1 MSDRRLTQRGDACPA
16 FPTWTSLHMHT
27 HIYTNVVFKS
37 TYEYESYIFC
47 IFVVQFR
54 WWRSIREDGGSGG
67 GGPYAKSGNLRIHQ
81 TQGASKRCY
90 VARTPTVSNRPKVPR
105 DSDARRK
112 QESKA
117 QAREAMRALQ
127 STATWQ
133 CHCKCVPGCRRAHRR

>member
-1 MSDRRLTQRGDACPA
+1 MY
-16 FPTWTSLHMHT
+16 
-27 HIYTNVVFKS
+27 IYTNAVFKS

-105 DSDARRK
+105 DSEDVGERTVDKVGHTRSLAPDTI
-112 QESKA
+112 A
-117 QAREAMRALQ
+117 Q
-127 STATWQ
+127 
-133 CHCKCVPGCRRAHRR
+133 